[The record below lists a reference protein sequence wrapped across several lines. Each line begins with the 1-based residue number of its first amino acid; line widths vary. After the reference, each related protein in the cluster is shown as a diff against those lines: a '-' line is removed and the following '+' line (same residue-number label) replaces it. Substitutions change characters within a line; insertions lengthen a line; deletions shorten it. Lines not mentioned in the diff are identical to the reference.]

1 MNLFFIVRLVSFC
14 VRRAWLTIFMA
25 AGLALAAGWF
35 AASHFTMT
43 TDTEQLISAKLPW
56 RQNGL
61 RFDKAFPQGS
71 DTIVVV
77 IDGQTPELAENAAA
91 VLADRLGPQKKLI
104 LGVDRPD
111 GGPFWGREG
120 LLLLPTKEAADT
132 TAQLI
137 KAQPFLG
144 PLAADP
150 SLRGVMTSLHTLL
163 MGVKG
168 GQAKLADIDRPIKAL
183 TAAMTS
189 AADGKTTFF
198 SWQALLSDDLGAQ
211 TRKFVIVRPK
221 LDYSAL
227 QPGDAAAAAIRQTA
241 KAAGLFPGN
250 GVSVRLTGSV
260 QLSDEEFASLADR
273 AVPMATLMLA
283 AVLVMLWLA
292 VRSVRVTAAIMVC
305 TILGLVITAGLGL
318 ALVGRFNL
326 ISVAFIPLFVGLG
339 VDFGIQF
346 AVRYRSESRVLANQD
361 EALIAAAR
369 DIGGSLALAAAAVAA
384 GFFAFLPTHYVGV
397 SELGVIAGVGMVVAF
412 LLSISVLPAL
422 LHVVRP
428 DVRRAKGGFEVL
440 APLDHLMTHRRKLVL
455 LINCALALICIGL
468 LPFLHFDSN
477 PLDLKNPH
485 SESMSTLNALLKDP
499 DQSPNTIDVL
509 APSLTAADALAD
521 RLNGLPQVA
530 HALTLSSFIPHDQA
544 AKMAVVSDANQ
555 LLDLTLNP
563 LDTQPAPR
571 DAELVA
577 ALLQTATALRDTTAA
592 DTSPAKAD
600 ALALADSLERLANG
614 DAQHR
619 GLAQTI
625 VVAPLTTL
633 LNQLRLMLQAQ
644 PLTREALPPDIVS
657 QWVAA
662 DGQARIQ
669 VFPKGGVLD
678 DAGLRRFAAAVR
690 SVAPNASGGP
700 VSIVEAGRTIVQ
712 AFIEAG
718 LLSLVVIFVLLFAV
732 LRRLADVIYT
742 VLPVM
747 LTGLLTLGTCV
758 IIGLP
763 LNFANIIAL
772 PLLFGIGVAFHIYLV
787 IAWRS
792 GEAHF
797 LTSSLTRAVLFSGLT
812 TGMAFGALWI
822 SAHPGTASMG
832 KLLMISLAYTLATAL
847 FFGPALMG
855 PPPIKTAVPP
865 L

>member
-1 MNLFFIVRLVSFC
+1 MKPSIIVRLVTFS
-14 VRRAWLTIFMA
+14 VQRAWLVIAVALVLA
-25 AGLALAAGWF
+25 AAAGWF
-35 AASHFTMT
+35 AAGHFNMT
-43 TDTEQLISAKLPW
+43 TDTEQLISASLPW

-61 RFDKAFPQGS
+61 KFDKAFPQGS
-71 DTIVVV
+71 DTIVAVV
-77 IDGQTPELAENAAA
+77 DGKTPELAENAAA
-91 VLADRLGPQKKLI
+91 VLADRISQNKSLI
-104 LGVDRPD
+104 LTVDRPD

-120 LLLLPTKEAADT
+120 LLLLSPKEVADT

-150 SLRGVMTSLHTLL
+150 SLRGVMSSLQTLL
-163 MGVKG
+163 MGVKSG
-168 GQAKLADIDRPIKAL
+168 DAKLADIDRPMKAL
-183 TAAMTS
+183 NGAMTD
-189 AADGKTTFF
+189 AADGKTSFF
-198 SWQALLSDDLGAQ
+198 SWQALLSDNLGSQ

-227 QPGDAAAAAIRQTA
+227 EPGDDAADAIR
-241 KAAGLFPGN
+241 KVVKRAGLDPAH
-250 GVSVRLTGSV
+250 GVTVRLTGSV

-273 AVPMATLMLA
+273 AGLMATVMLS
-283 AVLVMLWLA
+283 AVLLMLWLA

-305 TILGLVITAGLGL
+305 TMTGLVITAGLGL
-318 ALVGRFNL
+318 AVVGRFNL

-346 AVRYRSESRVLANQD
+346 AVRYRAESRVLSTQD
-361 EALIAAAR
+361 EALVAAGR
-369 DIGGSLALAAAAVAA
+369 DIGGSIALAAAAIAA

-397 SELGVIAGVGMVVAF
+397 SELGVIAGIGMVVAF
-412 LLSISVLPAL
+412 VLAISLLPAL
-422 LHVVRP
+422 LHVIRP
-428 DVRRAKGGFEVL
+428 DVRRARGGIEALV
-440 APLDHLMTHRRKLVL
+440 PLDHFMTRRRKFVL
-455 LINCALALICIGL
+455 IVNGGLALICVCL

-477 PLDLKNPH
+477 PLDLKNPR
-485 SESMSTLNALLKDP
+485 SESMSTLNSLMKDP

-509 APSLTAADALAD
+509 APSLAAADALSAKLD
-521 RLNGLPQVA
+521 KLPQVA
-530 HALTLSSFIPHDQA
+530 HAVTLSSFIPDDQA
-544 AKMAVVSDANQ
+544 AKMAAITDADQ

-563 LDTQPAPR
+563 LDTQPAPS
-571 DAELVA
+571 DADLVS
-577 ALLQTATALRDTTAA
+577 ALRQTASALRDAAATDTTPARTDAVNLAA
-592 DTSPAKAD
+592 
-600 ALALADSLERLANG
+600 SLERLANS
-614 DAQHR
+614 DAPHR
-619 GLAQTI
+619 QLAQTTL
-625 VVAPLTTL
+625 VAPLNTL
-633 LNQLRLMLQAQ
+633 FNQLRLMLQAQ
-644 PLTREALPPDIVS
+644 PLARDTLPPDIVS

-669 VFPKGGVLD
+669 VFPKGGLLD

-690 SVAPNASGGP
+690 AVAANASGGP

-712 AFIEAG
+712 AFIQAG
-718 LLSLVVIFVLLFAV
+718 LLSLVVITILLFAV
-732 LRRLADVIYT
+732 LRRVEDVIYT

-758 IIGLP
+758 IIGQP

-787 IAWRS
+787 MAWRA
-792 GEAHF
+792 GEEHF

-832 KLLMISLAYTLATAL
+832 KLLMISLAFTLATAL

-855 PPPIKTAVPP
+855 PPPADRAAPP
-865 L
+865 V

>member
-1 MNLFFIVRLVSFC
+1 VKPSLIVRLVTFS
-14 VRRAWLTIFMA
+14 VQRAWLVIA
-25 AGLALAAGWF
+25 IALVLAGAAGWF
-35 AASHFTMT
+35 AAGHFNMT
-43 TDTEQLISAKLPW
+43 TDTEQLISASLPW

-61 RFDKAFPQGS
+61 KFDKAFPEGS
-71 DTIVVV
+71 DTIVAVV
-77 IDGQTPELAENAAA
+77 DGKTPELAENAAS
-91 VLADRLGPQKKLI
+91 VLADKLSQNKSLI

-120 LLLLPTKEAADT
+120 LLLLSPKEVTDT

-150 SLRGVMTSLHTLL
+150 SLRGVMTSLQTLL
-163 MGVKG
+163 MGVKTG
-168 GQAKLADIDRPIKAL
+168 DAKLADIDKPMKAL
-183 TAAMTS
+183 NGAMTD
-189 AADGKTTFF
+189 AADGKTSFF
-198 SWQALLSDDLGAQ
+198 SWQALLSDSLGSQ

-227 QPGDAAAAAIRQTA
+227 EPGDDAADAIRKTVRD
-241 KAAGLFPGN
+241 AGLDAAH
-250 GVSVRLTGSV
+250 GVTVRLTGSV

-273 AVPMATLMLA
+273 AGLMVTVMLS
-283 AVLVMLWLA
+283 AVLLMLWLA

-305 TILGLVITAGLGL
+305 TIIGLVITAGLGL
-318 ALVGRFNL
+318 AVVGRFNL

-346 AVRYRSESRVLANQD
+346 AVRYRAESRVLATQA
-361 EALIAAAR
+361 EALVAAGR
-369 DIGGSLALAAAAVAA
+369 DIGGSLALAAAAIAA

-397 SELGVIAGVGMVVAF
+397 SELGVIAGIGMVVAF
-412 LLSISVLPAL
+412 VLAISLLPAL

-428 DVRRAKGGFEVL
+428 DVRQAKGGIEAL

-455 LINCALALICIGL
+455 MINGGLALVCVCL

-485 SESMSTLNALLKDP
+485 SESMSTLNSLMKDP

-509 APSLTAADALAD
+509 TPSLASADALSE
-521 RLNGLPQVA
+521 RLDKLPQVA
-530 HALTLSSFIPHDQA
+530 HAVTLTSFIPDDQD
-544 AKMAVVSDANQ
+544 AKMAVITDADQ

-563 LDTQPAPR
+563 LDTLPAPS
-571 DAELVA
+571 DADVV
-577 ALLQTATALRDTTAA
+577 TALRQTASA
-592 DTSPAKAD
+592 LRDAAATDATLAKAD
-600 ALALADSLERLANG
+600 AVSLATSLERLASS

-619 GLAQTI
+619 QLAQTAL
-625 VVAPLTTL
+625 VTPLNTL
-633 LNQLRLMLQAQ
+633 FSQLRLMLQAQ
-644 PLTREALPPDIVS
+644 PLARDTLSPDIVS
-657 QWVAA
+657 QWVAPT
-662 DGQARIQ
+662 GQARIE
-669 VFPKGGVLD
+669 VFPTGGLLD

-690 SVAPNASGGP
+690 AVAPNSSGGP

-712 AFIEAG
+712 AFVEAG
-718 LLSLVVIFVLLFAV
+718 ALSLVVITILLFAV
-732 LRRLADVIYT
+732 LRRLEDVIYT

-758 IIGLP
+758 IIGQP

-787 IAWRS
+787 MAWRA
-792 GEAHF
+792 GEEHF

-832 KLLMISLAYTLATAL
+832 KLLMISLTFTLATAL

-855 PPPIKTAVPP
+855 PPPADRAAPP
-865 L
+865 V